1 VIHQGGNSG
10 YQAINLAWLAGAR
23 RMRLVGYDMRNVNGR
38 THHHGDHPG
47 VLHRPMVYERW
58 LPKFDALANDLR
70 RERVEV
76 LNCSSGQRAEGVSA
90 HRPRCRAVVLTQA
103 RLRELLQY
111 DPVTGVFRWRA
122 GRYIGRVAG
131 CSADGNHNR
140 YARIR
145 VDGRMYYAHRLSWL
159 YVHGTWPA
167 VIDHADQTARAE
179 RNRQPARVQQKRER
193 CELKDAQR

>member
-1 VIHQGGNSG
+1 
-10 YQAINLAWLAGAR
+10 
-23 RMRLVGYDMRNVNGR
+23 
-38 THHHGDHPG
+38 
-47 VLHRPMVYERW
+47 
-58 LPKFDALANDLR
+58 
-70 RERVEV
+70 
-76 LNCSSGQRAEGVSA
+76 
-90 HRPRCRAVVLTQA
+90 VLTQA

-167 VIDHADQTARAE
+167 VIDHADRQREQNGIANLRACDKSANAANSKMRSDNSAGWKGVRRRGNRWSSQIYSRGRHRYLGLFDTAEAAARAYDAAALVE
-179 RNRQPARVQQKRER
+179 FGEFAVTNRS
-193 CELKDAQR
+193 LGLL